1 MHLRIICV
9 SNEIWGYQPTNQRP
23 APDWEV
29 NPQTAAVRSGLARS
43 GFGETSE
50 ALYLNS
56 GFTYSSA
63 QEAFDSFADET
74 DHYLYS
80 RFHNPTVQMFEK
92 RLAAIEGAEYC
103 VATGSGMSAMFA
115 SVACLV
121 KSGDHVVASAAMFSS
136 CHVVL
141 TEILPKWGVTV
152 ELVKGN
158 DPAVWAAALKKPTK
172 VVFIESP
179 SNPLMEIVDIRMV
192 SDLAHKV
199 GATVI
204 VDNVMA
210 SPVLQKPLALGADV
224 VMYSAT
230 KHIDGQGRV
239 LAGAVLGSFSYIHE
253 YLIPFTRHTGP
264 SLSPFNAWVLLKS
277 LETMEMRVNRMC
289 ENAQK
294 IAEFLE
300 TRKEVKSVKY
310 PGLKSHPDYA
320 TVQKQ
325 MTGGGSTIG
334 IEFVGSQQDAFAF
347 MDALRIV
354 DISNNLGD
362 SKSLITHPSSTT
374 HRRLSPDVQAE
385 MGITPSVL
393 RLSVGLEHVDD
404 LIKDLTQ
411 AFKS

>member
-1 MHLRIICV
+1 V

-23 APDWEV
+23 APDWEI
-29 NPQTAAVRSGLARS
+29 NPQTAAVRAGLARS

-63 QEAFDSFADET
+63 QEAFDAFADET

-121 KSGDHVVASAAMFSS
+121 KAGDRVVASAAMFSS

-158 DPAVWAAALKKPTK
+158 DSAVWAAALSKPTK

-210 SPVLQKPLALGADV
+210 SPVLQKPLELGADV

-239 LAGAVLGSFSYIHE
+239 LAGAILGSFSYIHE
-253 YLIPFTRHTGP
+253 HLIPFNRHTGP

-277 LETMEMRVNRMC
+277 LETMEMRVQRMC
-289 ENAQK
+289 ENAHA

-300 TRKEVKSVKY
+300 TRKEIKSVKY
-310 PGLKSHPDYA
+310 PGLKSHPDYV

-334 IEFVGSQQDAFAF
+334 IEFAGSQQDAFAF
-347 MDALRIV
+347 MDALRII

>member
-1 MHLRIICV
+1 M
-9 SNEIWGYQPTNQRP
+9 SEQTWGYQPRKNRP
-23 APDWEV
+23 EPDWDV
-29 NPQTAAVRSGLARS
+29 NPQTDAVRAGLARS

-56 GFTYSSA
+56 GFTYSTA
-63 QEAFDSFADET
+63 REAFDSFADET

-80 RFHNPTVQMFEK
+80 RFHNPTVAMFEK
-92 RLAAIEGAEYC
+92 RLAAIEGAEFC

-121 KSGDHVVASAAMFSS
+121 SAGDRVVASAAMFSS

-141 TEILPKWGVTV
+141 TEILPKWGVTI

-158 DPAVWAAALKKPTK
+158 NKEDWAKALSTPTK

-179 SNPLMEIVDIRMV
+179 SNPLMEIVDIQMV

-199 GATVI
+199 GATVV

-210 SPVLQKPLALGADV
+210 SPILQSPLKLGADV

-253 YLIPFTRHTGP
+253 YLIPFNRHTGP
-264 SLSPFNAWVLLKS
+264 SLSPFNAWVLVKS
-277 LETMEMRVNRMC
+277 LETMEMRVRRMN
-289 ENAQK
+289 ENAQAL
-294 IAEFLE
+294 AEFLE
-300 TRKEVKSVKY
+300 SRKEIKSVRY
-310 PGLKSHPDYA
+310 PGLKSHPDHELA
-320 TVQKQ
+320 MKQ
-325 MTGGGSTIG
+325 MSGGGSTIG
-334 IEFVGSQQDAFAF
+334 IEFKGTKEDAFKF
-347 MDALRIV
+347 MDSLRII

-374 HRRLSPDVQAE
+374 HRRLSPEVQAE

-393 RLSVGLEHVDD
+393 RLSVGLEHVED